1 MNICLQ
7 SKLLRINTRNNFKE
21 VINHLIVKKI
31 IRKTGS
37 HNKIEHEICVFC
49 SSSQNLTK
57 EHVIPRWAFEG
68 STEKFFITNING
80 LPQTYNKTT
89 IPACSVCNNEILNA
103 FEVYINELFEEINL
117 ETSYFYFDEIE
128 NIIRWLE
135 IVDYKF
141 QNLNA
146 RRLFLKSKEK
156 GYIHYLADFPLTVLR
171 PQINYSPSKS
181 VTGIR
186 RSLKRLTIKSKQNN
200 VNSLIVFETSNTSFH
215 FFHTMD
221 EFIFIELPQYRIA
234 LFYFYKKIFSTLEE
248 AKVEAMKIIDTNYN

>member
-1 MNICLQ
+1 MCIDSQ
-7 SKLLRINTRNNFKE
+7 SKYLRIITRKNFK
-21 VINHLIVKKI
+21 VIINHVIEVNLSRG
-31 IRKTGS
+31 IRI
-37 HNKIEHEICVFC
+37 HNKNHEEVCVFC
-49 SSSQNLTK
+49 SSTQNLTK

-68 STEKFFITNING
+68 STKKFFITNING

-117 ETSYFYFDEIE
+117 ETSYFYVDEIE

-141 QNLNA
+141 QILNV
-146 RRLFLKSKEK
+146 RRLYLKSKEK

-248 AKVEAMKIIDTNYN
+248 AKIEAMKIIDTNYN